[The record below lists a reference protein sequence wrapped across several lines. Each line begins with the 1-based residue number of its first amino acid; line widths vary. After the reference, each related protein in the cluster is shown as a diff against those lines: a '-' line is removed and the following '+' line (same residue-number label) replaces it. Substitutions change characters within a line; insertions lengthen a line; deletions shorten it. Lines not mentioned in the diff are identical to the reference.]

1 MNDERSRARSTQ
13 ERDPR
18 GAAALERLGLVVDDR
33 GRVQRPLVRATRG
46 PAVSSFNPANA
57 RLLGTVATTSA
68 AEFHALIEDAV
79 DAARAWRDTPAPV
92 RGSAVRRYAELLREH
107 KDALGTLVSLET
119 GKIKAEGDGEVQEM
133 IDVADFAVGQSRM
146 LYGKSL
152 HSERPAHR
160 MYEQWHPLGVV
171 GVITAFNFPVA
182 VWAWNAM
189 LACVCGNAVVWKPSP
204 KTPLTAMAATRLA
217 ERVID
222 ELRLPPIFALAIG
235 DDAQGRALAEDPR
248 VALVSFTGSSRVG
261 QQVAGAVSARF
272 GKVLLEC
279 GGNNAVIVADD
290 ANLDLVVPSV
300 VFGAV
305 GTAGQRCTTTRR
317 AIVQRTRFDEVVAR
331 LAHAYRQVSI
341 GDPLEASTLMGPL
354 IDRAA
359 VDAYVRAIDEARA
372 AGATIVCG
380 GRVLEGDGFHVEP
393 AIVTGLSN
401 LHPLVQRETFA
412 PILYLLAYDTI
423 DDAIAQ
429 NNGVRQGLS
438 SALFTQSLQTAEAF
452 LAAAGSDCGI
462 ANVNIGTSG
471 AEIGGAFGGEKETG
485 GGRESGSDAWRAY
498 MRRQTNTINW
508 SSDLPLAQGIR
519 FEIGKPAP

>member
-1 MNDERSRARSTQ
+1 MRRLH
-13 ERDPR
+13 R
-18 GAAALERLGLVVDDR
+18 G
-33 GRVQRPLVRATRG
+33 
-46 PAVSSFNPANA
+46 
-57 RLLGTVATTSA
+57 
-68 AEFHALIEDAV
+68 FHAHALAHDRHAGALMIDAV

-92 RGSAVRRYAELLREH
+92 RGNAVRRYAELLREH

-119 GKIKAEGDGEVQEM
+119 GKIKPEGDGEVQEM
-133 IDVADFAVGQSRM
+133 IDIADFAVGQSRM

-171 GVITAFNFPVA
+171 GVVTAFNFPVA
-182 VWAWNAM
+182 VWSWNAM
-189 LACVCGNAVVWKPSP
+189 LACICGNAVVWKPSP
-204 KTPLTAMAATRLA
+204 KTPLTATAATHLA

-222 ELRLPPIFALAIG
+222 ELALPPIFALAIG
-235 DDAQGRALAEDPR
+235 DDTQGRALAEDPR
-248 VALVSFTGSSRVG
+248 VALLSFTGSSRVG
-261 QQVAGAVSARF
+261 QQVAGSVSARF

-317 AIVQRTRFDEVVAR
+317 VIVHRTRFDEVVAR
-331 LAHAYRQVSI
+331 LAHAYRQVRI

-359 VDAYVRAIDEARA
+359 VDAYVDAIEEARA

-380 GRVLEGDGFHVEP
+380 GRVVEGDGFHVEP

-401 LHPLVQRETFA
+401 RHPLVQRETFA
-412 PILYLLAYDTI
+412 PILYVLAYETI

-452 LAAAGSDCGI
+452 LAASGSDCGI

-508 SSDLPLAQGIR
+508 GRDLPLAQGIR